1 MRKFD
6 LAPGRVHPT
15 EPPARAGEICLGA
28 SLRRTSQKGFR
39 TGLAGALCLAAAA
52 AFIGTPAKAY
62 DYMALGVGTM
72 PCKYWLSTT
81 RLEGEGNSWILGWWT
96 GLNSRND
103 NHWVGSRTDGNGI
116 ILAVKGVCQHQP
128 DMLLMNAID
137 SVFKKM
143 ASPNK

>member
-1 MRKFD
+1 MS
-6 LAPGRVHPT
+6 RV
-15 EPPARAGEICLGA
+15 
-28 SLRRTSQKGFR
+28 
-39 TGLAGALCLAAAA
+39 GALCLAAAA
-52 AFIGTPAKAY
+52 AFITTSSARAY

-116 ILAVKGVCQHQP
+116 ILAVKGVCRHQP

-137 SVFKKM
+137 SVFRKM
-143 ASPNK
+143 ANPSK

>member
-1 MRKFD
+1 MRKFY
-6 LAPGRVHPT
+6 LA
-15 EPPARAGEICLGA
+15 
-28 SLRRTSQKGFR
+28 
-39 TGLAGALCLAAAA
+39 AAAA
-52 AFIGTPAKAY
+52 AFIGTPSAQAY

-116 ILAVKGVCQHQP
+116 ILAVKRECQHQP
-128 DMLLMNAID
+128 DKLLMNAIY
-137 SVFKKM
+137 SVFRKM
-143 ASPNK
+143 ASPSK